1 MNLQKQKRISNPK
14 RSNPRPIFNMPIE
27 IDKIIQYQPG
37 YQSPDHEIE
46 DVPRPVPI
54 PNVPTPKVPIPGQS
68 GLRPKATVPNQYYV
82 PVMYVP
88 RPTLNQSQPRMNS
101 YVPRRGAPLRK
112 RTIENVPSPPD
123 SSLIPSRK
131 NSRAYKGSSKCSK
144 VLFSFDHLKSHSR
157 KIKSC
162 VKL

>member
-1 MNLQKQKRISNPK
+1 
-14 RSNPRPIFNMPIE
+14 MPIE
-27 IDKIIQYQPG
+27 IEKIIQYQPG

-46 DVPRPVPI
+46 DVPRPVPTV
-54 PNVPTPKVPIPGQS
+54 PTSNVPTLNVPTPKVPIPNVPIPGQS
-68 GLRPKATVPNQYYV
+68 GLRPKVPVPNQYYV
-82 PVMYVP
+82 PVMYAP

-101 YVPRRGAPLRK
+101 YVPRRGAPVRK
-112 RTIENVPSPPD
+112 RTIENVPSQPD

-144 VLFSFDHLKSHSR
+144 VLFSVLFDHLKSNSR
-157 KIKSC
+157 KIKSR